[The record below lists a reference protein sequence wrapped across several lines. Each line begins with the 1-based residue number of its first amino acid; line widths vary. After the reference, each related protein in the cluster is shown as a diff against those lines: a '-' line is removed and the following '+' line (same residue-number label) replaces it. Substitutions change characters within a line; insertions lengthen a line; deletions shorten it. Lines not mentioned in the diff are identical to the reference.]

1 MYLKLPPV
9 TSSTYRSQLARQEER
24 VSSGHA
30 EFCPWSS
37 SPSPSVW
44 ALPLSSPA
52 ERSKNSSGLEM
63 YGTDLPW
70 IGEDSLKQLGD
81 LVQTVSRLE
90 TKTADQTQRVLQSAA
105 VLAALGWQRGELEDT
120 ITDVFKVRR
129 VGLWNFVSIQEELD
143 RVEDIRMA
151 RELSGDSLAEDV
163 SPKKKELEGKKYFDP
178 IKEHLPWSPVV
189 VKDENGKAGWQLIRD
204 SFKLSEMTGSERST
218 DTRSECSQTESDSVA
233 GTVLRK
239 VRALLELW

>member
-1 MYLKLPPV
+1 M

-81 LVQTVSRLE
+81 LVQTVN
-90 TKTADQTQRVLQSAA
+90 TADQTQRVLQSAA

-204 SFKLSEMTGSERST
+204 SFKLSEMTGSDRST
-218 DTRSECSQTESDSVA
+218 DTRSEGSQTESDSVA

>member
-81 LVQTVSRLE
+81 LVQTVN
-90 TKTADQTQRVLQSAA
+90 TADQTQRVLQSAA

-204 SFKLSEMTGSERST
+204 SVKLSEMTRSERGT
-218 DTRSECSQTESDSVA
+218 DTRSEGSQTESDSVA